1 MWEWVKSL
9 SIPAWGIG
17 IALILISG
25 GIAYTVAIDGV
36 DQLKDLWSNQVKQEA
51 VLTQEVT
58 KVGQEL
64 NNQQQ
69 NNALIAKV
77 IDSHINWKRT
87 VSGKY
92 GENVAITE
100 TFLLD
105 PSAPY
110 SDPQNFLERFV
121 SIAFTR
127 FSDLQSRSGN
137 QLIYNACSEI
147 IRQIAI
153 ICSAYEQDKAN
164 ISKSLEKGL

>member
-1 MWEWVKSL
+1 MFDWLKSL
-9 SIPAWGIG
+9 SIPTWGIG
-17 IALILISG
+17 IALILIAG
-25 GIAYTVAIDGV
+25 GVAYTVAINGV
-36 DQLKDLWSNQVKQEA
+36 SQLTDLWKTQEKQES
-51 VLTQEVT
+51 VLTQEVA
-58 KVGQEL
+58 KVDQEL

-100 TFLLD
+100 TYLLD
-105 PSAPY
+105 PNAPY

-127 FSDLQSRSGN
+127 FSDLQARSGN
-137 QLIYNACSEI
+137 LLIYNACSEI

-164 ISKSLEKGL
+164 ISKSLEKSI